1 MSDGSALDPTVH
13 SAAQR
18 RRYEIVLAGLAAA
31 LAVLPFVA
39 LRAAHRGSP
48 DLHAGLELMGAAC
61 AIFAGAAIAAHFY
74 SLGNRLYLLVALGFL
89 AAGASDAVHGLLA
102 FRNPLGL
109 SPAVLERALP
119 AAYLAGRLILGVLLL
134 AAAGVGAEPALAS
147 NSKRDAA
154 LLCLIALIVTT
165 LLSTA
170 LFLTPLPAL
179 VFPLAIVPRP
189 ADLVSAVIF
198 AAALAVFVR
207 RYHRDGGVLLW
218 WLSATIVACAASQFV
233 ISFSRADDDPLFD
246 LAHLYRAVGC
256 LLPLLGLGLH
266 QIALID
272 GRRQGAAALAASEAR
287 LRQIIDMVPA
297 LIFAKDDEGRF
308 FLANHATALAF
319 GTTLEKLI
327 GASDADFSPSPEEV
341 LHFRE
346 NDLEVIRSGQPKF
359 IPEETLIDAAGNLR
373 ILQTIKIPFTAA
385 ESGRPAVLGV
395 ATDITHLKRTEEAL
409 RETQRELAE
418 SVERQRGEL
427 ARITNELRQERSLL
441 GALLDHLPHNI
452 YFKDRAS
459 RFVRIN
465 RAMAKYFK
473 LSDPAEAVGKTDL
486 DFFTAEHA
494 MQALDDEQRI
504 LRSGQPVIDVEE
516 KETWGDGHC
525 TWVST
530 TKMPLCDEQGRVVGT
545 FGISRDI
552 TERKLAAEA
561 LRQAKEAAEAANQAK
576 SAFLANMSHEIRTPM
591 NAILGMTELVLD
603 TSLTSQQR
611 EFLRTVQDSAEALLA
626 IINDILDF
634 SRIEAGKLRL
644 DCRPFDLRETVGD
657 TLKSL
662 AERAHSKGLELV
674 YRVAPAAPTLVDGDP
689 RRLRQVLVNL
699 VGNAVKFTER
709 GEVVVDVLRVES
721 PESRVQGPEERP
733 TESPA
738 LDSVVLEFTV
748 RDTGVGI
755 PPDKLGLVFHAF
767 EQADSSTTR
776 RHGGSGL
783 GLAIC
788 ARLTELMGGR
798 LWVESEMG
806 RGSAFHFTVR
816 YGRVEEP
823 AAPAPDATPLAE
835 ARALV
840 VDDNATNRT
849 ILVETLRGWRMEPV
863 AAASAA
869 EALAALEAAQAAA
882 APFQLILTDAN
893 MPDADGFA
901 LVRQIHERKLLAGA
915 VIMMLSSADPPG
927 ELDDAQRRG
936 IYCSLLKPIRQS
948 ELWEAMRLALGGP
961 PGDEAD
967 DRAAKAPPE
976 RPLRIMVAEDSQVN
990 QKLAINWLQRHG
1002 HEVII
1007 ANNGK
1012 EAVAKWEQQPFDLI
1026 LMDVQMPEMDG
1037 LEATAR
1043 IRLKEKR
1050 TASHIPI
1057 IAMTAHAL
1065 AGDRERCLEGGMD
1078 DYVAKPIRAAEL
1090 FAKVNDIARRPP
1102 AVRPPAAPSAGM
1114 ICWRDVL
1121 PAVNDDPKLLTIVA
1135 AAAREEIPKLAQA
1148 MRLAI
1153 AARDGKALQRAAHT
1167 FKGSI
1172 RYFGVQGVY
1181 ELACRLE
1188 EAGRQGQFGEAAQG
1202 LQDLE
1207 KRVPPLLVEL
1217 ENVPH
1222 E

>member
-13 SAAQR
+13 NAAQR
-18 RRYEIVLAGLAAA
+18 RRHGIVLACFAAA
-31 LAVLPFVA
+31 LMALPLIA
-39 LRAAHRGSP
+39 LRAAHRSSP

-61 AIFAGAAIAAHFY
+61 ALISGAAITAHFF
-74 SLGNRLYLLVALGFL
+74 SLGNRLYLLVGLGFL
-89 AAGASDAVHGLLA
+89 AAGAADAAYGLLA
-102 FRNPLGL
+102 FHDPLGL
-109 SPAVLERALP
+109 SEATLGRVLPDLHI
-119 AAYLAGRLILGVLLL
+119 AGRLMLALLLL
-134 AAAGVGAEPALAS
+134 AAAGVTPGPALTGNAKHDTLLFS
-147 NSKRDAA
+147 LATLSAAA
-154 LLCLIALIVTT
+154 LLL
-165 LLSTA
+165 TA
-170 LFLTPLPAL
+170 LFLAPIAGL
-179 VFPLAIVPRP
+179 VFPQATIPRML
-189 ADLVSAVIF
+189 DF
-198 AAALAVFVR
+198 FAALALLAALTAFLW
-207 RYHRDGGVLLW
+207 RYFREGNVLLW
-218 WLSATIVACAASQFV
+218 WLSAAIVVCAVGQFAMA
-233 ISFSRADDDPLFD
+233 FSRANYDRLFD
-246 LAHLYRAVGC
+246 LAHLYKALGC
-256 LLPLLGLGLH
+256 LLLLLGLGLH
-266 QIALID
+266 QIAVLH
-272 GRRQGAAALAASEAR
+272 GRRQAEAALAASEAR
-287 LRQIIDMVPA
+287 LRQVIDLVPA

-308 FLANHATALAF
+308 FLANRAMAIAF
-319 GTTLEKLI
+319 GTTVDKLI

-409 RETQRELAE
+409 REVQRELAE
-418 SVERQRGEL
+418 SVQRQSDKL
-427 ARITNELRQERSLL
+427 ARITDELRQERSLL

-465 RAMAKYFK
+465 RAMANYFK
-473 LSDPAEAVGKTDL
+473 LADPAEAVGKSDL
-486 DFFTAEHA
+486 DFFTPEHA
-494 MQALDDEQRI
+494 LQALDDEQRI
-504 LRSGQPVIDVEE
+504 LHTGEPVIDVEE
-516 KETWGDGHC
+516 KETWGDGRT

-561 LRQAKEAAEAANQAK
+561 LRQAKEAAEAANRAK

-603 TSLTSQQR
+603 TALTSQQR
-611 EFLRTVQDSAEALLA
+611 EFLLTVQDSAEALLA

-644 DCRPFDLRETVGD
+644 DCRVFDLRETAAD

-709 GEVVVDVLRVES
+709 GEVALDVAVAESNVES
-721 PESRVQGPEERP
+721 PESRVV
-733 TESPA
+733 T
-738 LDSVVLEFTV
+738 LEFTV
-748 RDTGVGI
+748 RDTGAGI
-755 PPDKLGLVFHAF
+755 PPDKLDLVFHAF

-783 GLAIC
+783 GLAISS
-788 ARLTELMGGR
+788 RLTELMGGR
-798 LWVESEMG
+798 IWAESAVG
-806 RGSAFHFTVR
+806 RGSEFHFTAR
-816 YGRVEEP
+816 FGRVEEP
-823 AAPAPDATPLAE
+823 AATAVDATALAG
-835 ARALV
+835 ARTLV
-840 VDDNATNRT
+840 VDDNATNRF
-849 ILVETLRGWRMEPV
+849 ILVETLRQWQMEPM
-863 AAASAA
+863 AAASAQ

-882 APFQLILTDAN
+882 TPFQLILTDAN
-893 MPDADGFA
+893 MPETDGFA

-927 ELDDAQRRG
+927 DPDDAARRG
-936 IYCSLLKPIRQS
+936 VYCSLLKPIRQS
-948 ELWEAMRLALGGP
+948 ELREAMRLALGGP
-961 PGDEAD
+961 QGDEAD
-967 DRAAKAPPE
+967 DRAAKTQPA
-976 RPLRIMVAEDSQVN
+976 RRLRILVAEDSQVN
-990 QKLAINWLQRHG
+990 QKLALNLLQRHG

-1007 ANNGK
+1007 AGNGK

-1026 LMDVQMPEMDG
+1026 LMDVQMPDMDG

-1050 TASHIPI
+1050 SGSHIPI

-1065 AGDRERCLEGGMD
+1065 MGDRERCLETGMD

-1090 FAKVNDIARRPP
+1090 FAKVNDVARSPAPPVRLP
-1102 AVRPPAAPSAGM
+1102 AVRSAGL

-1121 PAVNDDPKLLTIVA
+1121 PAVNGDPKLLGIVA
-1135 AAAREEIPKLAQA
+1135 GAAREEIPKLIQA
-1148 MRLAI
+1148 MRLALET
-1153 AARDGKALQRAAHT
+1153 RDAKALQRAAHT
-1167 FKGSI
+1167 LKGSI
-1172 RYFGVQGVY
+1172 RYFGVEPVFD
-1181 ELACRLE
+1181 LACRLE
-1188 EAGRQGQFGEAAQG
+1188 QWGRQEQFDEAAQG
-1202 LQDLE
+1202 LKDLE
-1207 KRVPPLLVEL
+1207 KCIPPLLVEL
-1217 ENVPH
+1217 ECPPH